1 MKYPVIWEIEMLMHN
16 LHTSLQILQ
25 KVTFPQ
31 WVYEYYALVNV
42 EVVHGVNIHV
52 HVLLNLRQVKLHV
65 HNKHLNTCVTGSI
78 KIVRW
83 TLDWPCVDDA
93 KEEDDEWDD
102 AWPINQ
108 ITTAVT
114 CQQPKKK
121 IARPILM
128 QKNTEYRS
136 QILVLATA
144 ASTNLQKLVHNQ
156 ER

>member
-102 AWPINQ
+102 ARPINQ

-114 CQQPKKK
+114 WQQ
-121 IARPILM
+121 
-128 QKNTEYRS
+128 QKNRTSHAHAKKYGLPVT
-136 QILVLATA
+136 QMIATA
-144 ASTNLQKLVHNQ
+144 ASTNLQKIIHNQ